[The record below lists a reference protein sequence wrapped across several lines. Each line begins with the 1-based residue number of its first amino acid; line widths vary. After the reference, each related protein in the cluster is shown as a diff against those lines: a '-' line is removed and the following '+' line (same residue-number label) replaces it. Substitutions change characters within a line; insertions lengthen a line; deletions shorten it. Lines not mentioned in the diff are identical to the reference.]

1 MKQKITTTLYRF
13 LESESAGGIAI
24 VLSAIFAL
32 LLANSAAGP
41 FYESFIHYKLSGLS
55 VEHWVNDGL
64 MAIFFLLIGL
74 ELKRE
79 ILIGELS
86 DIRKAALPLV
96 AALGGVIVPA
106 FIHFALNAGSYTQR
120 GMGIPMATDIAF
132 ALGILS
138 LAGNRVPASL
148 KVFLTALA
156 VIDDLFAII
165 VIAVFYT
172 DNLVPLFLMGAVA
185 IFIALLALNF
195 VFRVKNIFPYIGLG
209 LILWWMMLN
218 SGIHATIAGVLLA
231 LTIPFSDSEAEEN
244 SPSHKLENYLHQP
257 VAFIIVPIFALINSG
272 VVIGC
277 DAIGSL
283 SQPNSLGIALGL
295 ILGKPIGIFTATFAF
310 VRLKLGMLADEVT
323 FKHILGAGMMGGI
336 GFTMSIFITNLAF
349 PGDADLINSSKMSI
363 LAGSLISAIAGYSW
377 LVFIG
382 RSQNN

>member
-1 MKQKITTTLYRF
+1 
-13 LESESAGGIAI
+13 
-24 VLSAIFAL
+24 
-32 LLANSAAGP
+32 
-41 FYESFIHYKLSGLS
+41 
-55 VEHWVNDGL
+55 